1 MSKEDYIEFKGKVID
16 TLPNATFRVKL
27 ESGNIVQAV
36 ISGKIRKN
44 YIRILTGD
52 QVIVEIS
59 PYNTAIGR
67 ITYRDS
73 QKAGVPPRE
82 ISSPFATPPPADTP
96 PA

>member
-27 ESGNIVQAV
+27 ETGNVVLAM

-52 QVIVEIS
+52 SVIVEIS

-73 QKAGVPPRE
+73 QVK
-82 ISSPFATPPPADTP
+82 SDKDATDTT
-96 PA
+96 ARS

>member
-1 MSKEDYIEFKGKVID
+1 MSKEDYIEFKGKVIE

-27 ESGNIVQAV
+27 EAGNIVQAV

-52 QVIVEIS
+52 SVIVEIS

-73 QKAGVPPRE
+73 QTSKSSA
-82 ISSPFATPPPADTP
+82 ISHFNAPNTASDSLPL
-96 PA
+96 

>member
-1 MSKEDYIEFKGKVID
+1 MSKEDYIEFKGKVVE

-27 ESGNIVQAV
+27 ESGNVVQAV

-52 QVIVEIS
+52 SVIVEIS

-73 QKAGVPPRE
+73 QPSKN
-82 ISSPFATPPPADTP
+82 SPAAETSAPASPGPGTQST
-96 PA
+96 

>member
-1 MSKEDYIEFKGKVID
+1 MSKEDYIEFKGKIVD

-27 ESGNIVQAV
+27 ESGNVIQAV

-52 QVIVEIS
+52 SVIVEIS
-59 PYNTAIGR
+59 PYNTSIGR

-73 QKAGVPPRE
+73 QNGKPMPQVDSASAAAAKGPQ
-82 ISSPFATPPPADTP
+82 TPS
-96 PA
+96 

>member
-1 MSKEDYIEFKGKVID
+1 MSKEDYIEFKGKVIE

-27 ESGNIVQAV
+27 EGGNIVQAV

-52 QVIVEIS
+52 SVIVEIS

-73 QKAGVPPRE
+73 QTSKNSTTSNIE
-82 ISSPFATPPPADTP
+82 SISPASD
-96 PA
+96 ALSS

>member
-1 MSKEDYIEFKGKVID
+1 MSKEDYIEFKGKVVE

-27 ESGNIVQAV
+27 EGGNVIQAV

-52 QVIVEIS
+52 SVIVEIS
-59 PYNTAIGR
+59 PYNTEIGR

-73 QKAGVPPRE
+73 QTGKPAAQAPA
-82 ISSPFATPPPADTP
+82 SDSTPPSA
-96 PA
+96 